1 MLRVI
6 ALGID
11 SSGPMIDVGSLVT
24 RAVVLAT
31 GSGGLV
37 AEVSILLT
45 VRSSE
50 TCFGSGRQSH
60 RFCCWFR

>member
-6 ALGID
+6 ALVID

-31 GSGGLV
+31 SSGGLV
-37 AEVSILLT
+37 VEVFILLT

-50 TCFGSGRQSH
+50 TYFGSGRQSH
-60 RFCCWFR
+60 RSCCWFR

>member
-6 ALGID
+6 ALVID
-11 SSGPMIDVGSLVT
+11 SSSPMIDVGSLVT

-37 AEVSILLT
+37 AEVAILLI
-45 VRSSE
+45 VQSSK
-50 TCFGSGRQSH
+50 TCFGSGCQSH
-60 RFCCWFR
+60 RSYCWFR

>member
-6 ALGID
+6 ALVID
-11 SSGPMIDVGSLVT
+11 FSSPMIDVGSLVT
-24 RAVVLAT
+24 RAIVLAT

-45 VRSSE
+45 ILSSE

-60 RFCCWFR
+60 RSCYWFR

>member
-6 ALGID
+6 ALAID

-24 RAVVLAT
+24 RAVVLAI

-45 VRSSE
+45 VRASE

>member
-6 ALGID
+6 ALVID

-31 GSGGLV
+31 GSGGVV

-45 VRSSE
+45 VRSSK

-60 RFCCWFR
+60 RSCCWFR